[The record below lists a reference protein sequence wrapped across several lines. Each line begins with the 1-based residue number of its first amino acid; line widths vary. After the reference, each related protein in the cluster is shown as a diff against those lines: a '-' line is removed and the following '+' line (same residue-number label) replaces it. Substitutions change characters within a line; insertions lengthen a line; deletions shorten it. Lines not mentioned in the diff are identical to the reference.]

1 MIKLNNQVAVIVP
14 KKTNDGRSTKTVIK
28 KQPRNKIEFMGGV
41 KGWYLSTKSDY
52 KLIKNAI
59 EFAQYKNKYS
69 DRNWITVNNLWREVV
84 NEKLILGGF

>member
-1 MIKLNNQVAVIVP
+1 MNKKKAAKKYLEENLKIDLNYIDEINRQ
-14 KKTNDGRSTKTVIK
+14 
-28 KQPRNKIEFMGGV
+28 NKNEIEFMGGL

-69 DRNWITVNNLWREVV
+69 DRNWITVTNLYFEIA
-84 NEKLILGGF
+84 NKKLTLGGF

>member
-1 MIKLNNQVAVIVP
+1 MNKKKLARKYLEENLKIDLNYIDEINRQNKKEIK
-14 KKTNDGRSTKTVIK
+14 
-28 KQPRNKIEFMGGV
+28 FMGGV

-84 NEKLILGGF
+84 KEKLILGGF

>member
-1 MIKLNNQVAVIVP
+1 MNKKKLARRFLEDNLDIDLNYI
-14 KKTNDGRSTKTVIK
+14 DEIK
-28 KQPRNKIEFMGGV
+28 KQPKNKIEFMGGV

-69 DRNWITVNNLWREVV
+69 DRNWIAVNNLWREVV
-84 NEKLILGGF
+84 KEKLILGGF

>member
-1 MIKLNNQVAVIVP
+1 MNKKKLARRFLENNLDIDL
-14 KKTNDGRSTKTVIK
+14 NYLDEIK

-52 KLIKNAI
+52 KLIKSAI

>member
-1 MIKLNNQVAVIVP
+1 MNKKKIARKYLEENLKIDLNYIDEINRQ
-14 KKTNDGRSTKTVIK
+14 
-28 KQPRNKIEFMGGV
+28 NKNEIEFTGGV

-69 DRNWITVNNLWREVV
+69 DRNWITVNNLWREVA
-84 NEKLILGGF
+84 NKKLILGGF

>member
-1 MIKLNNQVAVIVP
+1 
-14 KKTNDGRSTKTVIK
+14 
-28 KQPRNKIEFMGGV
+28 MGGV

-84 NEKLILGGF
+84 KEKLILGGF

>member
-1 MIKLNNQVAVIVP
+1 MNKKKLARKFLEDNLDIDLNYL
-14 KKTNDGRSTKTVIK
+14 DEIK

-41 KGWYLSTKSDY
+41 KGWYLSTKQDY
-52 KLIKNAI
+52 KLIKSAI

-84 NEKLILGGF
+84 KEKLILGGF

>member
-1 MIKLNNQVAVIVP
+1 MNKKKLARRFLEDNLDIDLNYL
-14 KKTNDGRSTKTVIK
+14 DEIK
-28 KQPRNKIEFMGGV
+28 KQPINKIEFMGGV

-59 EFAQYKNKYS
+59 EFAQYKNKTS

>member
-1 MIKLNNQVAVIVP
+1 MNKKKLARRFLKDNLDIDLNYL
-14 KKTNDGRSTKTVIK
+14 DEIK
-28 KQPRNKIEFMGGV
+28 KQPINKIEFMGGV

-52 KLIKNAI
+52 ELIKNAI

>member
-1 MIKLNNQVAVIVP
+1 MNKKKIARRFLEDNLDIDLNYL
-14 KKTNDGRSTKTVIK
+14 DEIK

-59 EFAQYKNKYS
+59 EFAQYKNKNS

-84 NEKLILGGF
+84 NEKINFLGGF

>member
-1 MIKLNNQVAVIVP
+1 MNKKKAAKKYLEENLKIDLNYIDEINQQN
-14 KKTNDGRSTKTVIK
+14 KKE
-28 KQPRNKIEFMGGV
+28 IEFMGGV

>member
-1 MIKLNNQVAVIVP
+1 MNKKKLARRFLEDNLDIDLNYL
-14 KKTNDGRSTKTVIK
+14 DEIK
-28 KQPRNKIEFMGGV
+28 KQPINKIEFMGGV

>member
-1 MIKLNNQVAVIVP
+1 MNKNKAAKKYLEENLKIDLNYIDEINSQ
-14 KKTNDGRSTKTVIK
+14 
-28 KQPRNKIEFMGGV
+28 NKNEIEFMGGV

-69 DRNWITVNNLWREVV
+69 DRNWITVTNLWREVA
-84 NEKLILGGF
+84 NKKLILGGY

>member
-1 MIKLNNQVAVIVP
+1 MNKKKLARRFLEDNLNIDL
-14 KKTNDGRSTKTVIK
+14 NYLNEIK

>member
-1 MIKLNNQVAVIVP
+1 MNKKKAAKKYLEENLKIDLNYIDEINQQN
-14 KKTNDGRSTKTVIK
+14 KKE
-28 KQPRNKIEFMGGV
+28 IEFMGGV

-84 NEKLILGGF
+84 KEKLILGGY

>member
-1 MIKLNNQVAVIVP
+1 MNKKKLARKYLEENLKIDLNYIDEINRQNKKEIK
-14 KKTNDGRSTKTVIK
+14 
-28 KQPRNKIEFMGGV
+28 FMGGV

-84 NEKLILGGF
+84 NEKLILGGY

>member
-1 MIKLNNQVAVIVP
+1 MNKKKAAKKYLEENLKIDLNYIDEINRQ
-14 KKTNDGRSTKTVIK
+14 
-28 KQPRNKIEFMGGV
+28 NKNEIEFMGGV

-69 DRNWITVNNLWREVV
+69 DRNLITVNNLWREVV

>member
-1 MIKLNNQVAVIVP
+1 MNKKKLARRFLEDNLDIDLNYL
-14 KKTNDGRSTKTVIK
+14 DEIK
-28 KQPRNKIEFMGGV
+28 KQPINKIEFMGGV

-84 NEKLILGGF
+84 NEKLILGGY

>member
-1 MIKLNNQVAVIVP
+1 MNKKKLARRFLENKLDIDLNYL
-14 KKTNDGRSTKTVIK
+14 DEIK
-28 KQPRNKIEFMGGV
+28 KQPINKIEFMGGV

-84 NEKLILGGF
+84 NEKLILGGY

>member
-1 MIKLNNQVAVIVP
+1 MNKKKLARKYLEENLKIDLNYIDEINRQ
-14 KKTNDGRSTKTVIK
+14 
-28 KQPRNKIEFMGGV
+28 NKNEIEFMGGV

-69 DRNWITVNNLWREVV
+69 DRNWITVNNLWREVA
-84 NEKLILGGF
+84 NKKLILRGF

>member
-1 MIKLNNQVAVIVP
+1 MNKKKLARRFLEDNLNIDL
-14 KKTNDGRSTKTVIK
+14 NYLNEIK

-41 KGWYLSTKSDY
+41 KAWYLSTKSDY

>member
-1 MIKLNNQVAVIVP
+1 MNKKKAAKKYLEENLKIDLNYIDEINSQN
-14 KKTNDGRSTKTVIK
+14 KKE
-28 KQPRNKIEFMGGV
+28 IEFMGGV

-84 NEKLILGGF
+84 KEKLILGGF

>member
-1 MIKLNNQVAVIVP
+1 MNKKKAAKKYLEENLKIDLNYIDEINQQN
-14 KKTNDGRSTKTVIK
+14 KKE
-28 KQPRNKIEFMGGV
+28 IEFMGGV

-69 DRNWITVNNLWREVV
+69 NRSWITVSNLWREVV
-84 NEKLILGGF
+84 KEKLILGGF

>member
-1 MIKLNNQVAVIVP
+1 MNKKKAAKKYLEENLKIDLNYIDEINQQN
-14 KKTNDGRSTKTVIK
+14 KKE
-28 KQPRNKIEFMGGV
+28 IEFMGGV

-84 NEKLILGGF
+84 KEKLILGGF

>member
-1 MIKLNNQVAVIVP
+1 MNKKKLARKYLEENLKIDLNYIDEINRQNKKEIK
-14 KKTNDGRSTKTVIK
+14 
-28 KQPRNKIEFMGGV
+28 FMGGV

-52 KLIKNAI
+52 ELIKNAI

>member
-1 MIKLNNQVAVIVP
+1 MTKKELAKKFLENNLKIDLNYID
-14 KKTNDGRSTKTVIK
+14 KIK

-59 EFAQYKNKYS
+59 EFAQYKNKNS
-69 DRNWITVNNLWREVV
+69 DRNWITVTNLYFEIA
-84 NEKLILGGF
+84 NKKLILGGF

>member
-1 MIKLNNQVAVIVP
+1 MNKKKLARKYLEENLKIDLNYIDEINRQNKKEIK
-14 KKTNDGRSTKTVIK
+14 
-28 KQPRNKIEFMGGV
+28 FMGGV

>member
-1 MIKLNNQVAVIVP
+1 MNKKKLARRFLEDNLKIDSNYI
-14 KKTNDGRSTKTVIK
+14 DEIK
-28 KQPRNKIEFMGGV
+28 KQPINKIEFMGGV

-59 EFAQYKNKYS
+59 EFAQYKNKTS

>member
-1 MIKLNNQVAVIVP
+1 MNKKKAAKKYLEENLKIDLNYIDEINSQN
-14 KKTNDGRSTKTVIK
+14 KKE
-28 KQPRNKIEFMGGV
+28 IEFMGGV

-69 DRNWITVNNLWREVV
+69 DRNWITVTNLYFEIA
-84 NEKLILGGF
+84 NKKLTLGGF

>member
-1 MIKLNNQVAVIVP
+1 MN
-14 KKTNDGRSTKTVIK
+14 KKKIARRFLEDNLKIDSNYIDEIK
-28 KQPRNKIEFMGGV
+28 KQPINKIEFMGGV

-84 NEKLILGGF
+84 KEKLILGGF

>member
-1 MIKLNNQVAVIVP
+1 MNKKKAAKKYLEENLKIDLNYIDEINRQ
-14 KKTNDGRSTKTVIK
+14 
-28 KQPRNKIEFMGGV
+28 NKNEIEFMGGV

-84 NEKLILGGF
+84 KEKLILGGF